1 MYFFFTCSHRYTSP
15 FWWQSTKHY
24 QKNHIANFTCFLLR
38 LIEKDLCVKTYIVVE
53 IKMEKDVA
61 NFIVLIFMNSTYFI
75 FSSIYPFVASAKKH
89 SSWVPMLLL
98 VSDPND
104 TVTSNSFD
112 VPVGCVMFDIVI
124 IIGDV
129 ILNLVTLKQN
139 HTKHLKKISISKYW
153 FCDLWHPTFN

>member
-1 MYFFFTCSHRYTSP
+1 M
-15 FWWQSTKHY
+15 QELTKLSLLISLKLKKKIIAY
-24 QKNHIANFTCFLLR
+24 VNQKVSVFQALTISKLYVDK
-38 LIEKDLCVKTYIVVE
+38 I
-53 IKMEKDVA
+53 
-61 NFIVLIFMNSTYFI
+61 YFI
-75 FSSIYPFVASAKKH
+75 FSSVYPFAASAEKH

-112 VPVGCVMFDIVI
+112 VPVGFVMLDIVI

-153 FCDLWHPTFN
+153 YLWLMTSDI